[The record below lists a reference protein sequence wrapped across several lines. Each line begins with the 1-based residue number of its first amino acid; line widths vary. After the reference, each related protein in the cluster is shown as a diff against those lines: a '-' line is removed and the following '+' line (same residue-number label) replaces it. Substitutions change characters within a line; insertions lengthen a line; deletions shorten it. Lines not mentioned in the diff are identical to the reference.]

1 MDMEIEEEKLCLIIR
16 IKVKVTVKYI
26 YVKINITANNI
37 VNFFFFFFLMFDNS
51 LNYFDLV
58 IELRKSKKSTH
69 VYEKLEAQFVVIRQK
84 FLHQFYFQLREESC
98 KYLL

>member
-16 IKVKVTVKYI
+16 IKVKVVKYI

-37 VNFFFFFFLMFDNS
+37 VNFFFFLMFDNS

-69 VYEKLEAQFVVIRQK
+69 VYEKLEAQFVVIRKK
-84 FLHQFYFQLREESC
+84 FLLQFYFQLREESC